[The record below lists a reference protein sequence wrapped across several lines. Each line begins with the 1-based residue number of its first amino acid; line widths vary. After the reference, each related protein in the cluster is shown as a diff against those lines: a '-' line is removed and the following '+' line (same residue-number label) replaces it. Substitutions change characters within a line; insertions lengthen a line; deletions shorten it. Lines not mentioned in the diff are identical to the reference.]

1 MPRTEPEVDMSSP
14 KHHLPR
20 PALRRRIE
28 QVLAAE
34 PAGITTHELRAALSL
49 RARALGETPPGP
61 HQLVRQLGHLL
72 VEGRIDER
80 DGTWVLLVAAE
91 GAVAPR
97 SHDRAA

>member
-1 MPRTEPEVDMSSP
+1 MS
-14 KHHLPR
+14 KDRHLPR

-28 QVLAAE
+28 QTLAAA

-49 RARALGETPPGP
+49 RARALGEVPPGP

-80 DGTWVLLVAAE
+80 DGMWVLLAASDR
-91 GAVAPR
+91 AIVPR
-97 SHDRAA
+97 SRDRAA